1 MLDGHFIFWNV
12 VVWAAAMAGVAGEF
26 LLPLVLGRFY
36 PSYHLAR
43 DGLGKLSNP
52 RSPVA
57 WPYRGFRFLMGVL
70 SILLGIGFFFGFSPL
85 APLALRIALLVLCIL
100 YGIGGCLIPS
110 VLSVVDIYDVEWMPA
125 KVYAIAN
132 TIGRF
137 ALQLSSLCISM
148 ILCFCGQYGLG
159 AGTILSTLVAILL
172 YSLSVMSH
180 RKEFQGTILQYT
192 GLWEMAFLAACYIS
206 WGIAGIWILI
216 GVS

>member
-1 MLDGHFIFWNV
+1 M
-12 VVWAAAMAGVAGEF
+12 
-26 LLPLVLGRFY
+26 
-36 PSYHLAR
+36 
-43 DGLGKLSNP
+43 
-52 RSPVA
+52 
-57 WPYRGFRFLMGVL
+57 
-70 SILLGIGFFFGFSPL
+70 
-85 APLALRIALLVLCIL
+85 ALRIALLVLCIL

-206 WGIAGIWILI
+206 WGIAGIWIW
-216 GVS
+216 VS